1 VGSAHPGCAGFY
13 PELEAIMR
21 YRLGISLVF
30 IAVYGFFRTI
40 WLARYAEMVQAQA
53 AALPLTRSTVQY
65 GLSRSMTLTDVIASL
80 ATLGVLSV
88 LLFVWLT
95 YVLEHRA
102 RTPWFARS

>member
-1 VGSAHPGCAGFY
+1 
-13 PELEAIMR
+13 MR